1 MNKLEN
7 VIFGFDIPD
16 IRAAF
21 YYLSRYLKQADSI
34 DEYEK
39 DFFEDDFRSAP
50 SEIAKKLTF
59 SLIEFIEMQAGK
71 KASEFNDQEYISWMN
86 EINHVESGLDP
97 EPSNE
102 IKNSAESTIEELFL
116 PEIGKQ
122 NDKNP

>member
-1 MNKLEN
+1 MLKTRQTPYHMSISCRTCLNRHLILLGLTKMNKLEN

-71 KASEFNDQEYISWMN
+71 KASEFNDQE
-86 EINHVESGLDP
+86 
-97 EPSNE
+97 
-102 IKNSAESTIEELFL
+102 
-116 PEIGKQ
+116 
-122 NDKNP
+122 